1 MEVLYKY
8 AENVNGKIIHINNAM
23 SGEKY
28 ICPEC
33 KEKFTFKNGK
43 IRQRHFS
50 HSNSSSNCTGEG
62 YLHKTFK
69 KMLLE
74 LIRNNL
80 SSNLPLIVNFKC
92 NICNMEHN
100 GDILNEIIEV
110 KDEHNLEMC
119 RPDIVLINKKNAVPI
134 IIEIVDKHEPEVNV
148 FNFCKKNSTVLI
160 RIKIE
165 TINDLENVNKK
176 ISFPSNVFFFNQL
189 NCPNYQQYIIK
200 EQRIPKIILNNNRI
214 IQKGPTIEQLEAK
227 KRRQYYAIKN
237 SYKNKPK
244 RKK

>member
-1 MEVLYKY
+1 MEILYKY
-8 AENVNGKIIHINNAM
+8 AEDVNGKIIHINNAM
-23 SGEKY
+23 AGENY
-28 ICPEC
+28 FCPEC
-33 KEKFTFKNGK
+33 KEKFTFRNGK

-50 HSNSSSNCTGEG
+50 HTNTSYNCTGEG

-80 SSNLPLIVNFKC
+80 SNNLPLIINFKC

-100 GDILNEIIEV
+100 GDILNGIIEV
-110 KDEHNLEMC
+110 KDEYNLEMC
-119 RPDIVLINKKNAVPI
+119 RPDIVLINKKNMVPI
-134 IIEIVDKHEPEVNV
+134 IIEIVDKHEPENNV
-148 FNFCKKNSTVLI
+148 FNFCKINGTVLI

-165 TINDLENVNKK
+165 TVNDLENVNKK
-176 ISFPSNVFFFNQL
+176 ISFPSNVVFFNQL
-189 NCPNYQQYIIK
+189 NCPSYQQYII
-200 EQRIPKIILNNNRI
+200 QQQQTQKIILNNNRT
-214 IQKGPTIEQLEAK
+214 IQRGPTIEQLEAK

-244 RKK
+244 RKR